1 MVFGFKYLYN
11 TDLSANGIPK
21 EEVVESAGIFLQ
33 ETMFSSSLKDHV
45 FLESK
50 EPAGITNP
58 ATSSLLITFLKMYL
72 YQLVLIIGIRICF
85 QIPKHLPH
93 QIHRKPESFEVLL
106 TINPSAV
113 LISMIVDLKIP
124 IMFHF

>member
-58 ATSSLLITFLKMYL
+58 ATSSLLITFLKNVFVSTGADNWNPCL
-72 YQLVLIIGIRICF
+72 F
-85 QIPKHLPH
+85 SNPKHLSH
-93 QIHRKPESFEVLL
+93 QIHQ
-106 TINPSAV
+106 
-113 LISMIVDLKIP
+113 KIQNRLR
-124 IMFHF
+124 FC